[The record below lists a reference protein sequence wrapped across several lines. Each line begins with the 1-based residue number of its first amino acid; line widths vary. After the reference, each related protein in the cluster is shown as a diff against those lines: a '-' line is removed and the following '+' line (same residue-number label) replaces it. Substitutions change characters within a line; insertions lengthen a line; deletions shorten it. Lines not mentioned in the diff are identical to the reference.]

1 MKPEW
6 AARLVPVCKGAAA
19 VAGCIGYSLLA
30 HLAAAAPAPGLF
42 EAAVAVAPGLTL
54 AFLLAWRSAR
64 RPLLLA
70 LWGAGCLGLYGASGW
85 LVGHYHWVFLLQDAG
100 LQVLLGLMFGRT
112 LRPGQT
118 PLVSQFAALLHGS
131 LSPAAVRY
139 TRRATWAWTLFFA
152 GMATLSLLLFWLAS
166 IAVWSVFAN
175 LLGLPLVVL
184 MFVAEYAVRLC
195 VVPQAERAGLWEA
208 FAAYRQSSPGLRRR
222 AH

>member
-1 MKPEW
+1 M
-6 AARLVPVCKGAAA
+6 CKGAVA
-19 VAGCIGYSLLA
+19 VGLCVGYSILA
-30 HLAAAAPAPGLF
+30 HFAAAAPAPGLF

-54 AFLLAWRSAR
+54 AFLLAWRSTR
-64 RPLLLA
+64 RSLGLA
-70 LWGAGCLGLYGASGW
+70 LWGAGCLALYGVSGW

-118 PLVSQFAALLHGS
+118 PLVSQFAAMLRGP
-131 LSPAAVRY
+131 LSPAVARY

-152 GMATLSLLLFWLAS
+152 GMATLSLLLFWLAPVA
-166 IAVWSVFAN
+166 IWSVFAN

-184 MFVAEYAVRLC
+184 MFVAEYAVRRC
-195 VVPQAERAGLWEA
+195 VLPKADRAGLWEA
-208 FAAYRQSSPGLRRR
+208 FAAYRQSSPGVVPR

>member
-19 VAGCIGYSLLA
+19 VGVCIGYSLLA

-42 EAAVAVAPGLTL
+42 EAAVALAPGLTL
-54 AFLLAWRSAR
+54 AFLLAWRSAHK
-64 RPLLLA
+64 PLGLA

-100 LQVLLGLMFGRT
+100 LQVLLGLTFGRT

-118 PLVSQFAALLHGS
+118 PLVSQFAALLHGA
-131 LSPAAVRY
+131 LSPAVVRY

-152 GMATLSLLLFWLAS
+152 GMATLSLALFWLAP

-184 MFVAEYAVRLC
+184 MFVAEYVVRRC
-195 VVPQAERAGLWEA
+195 VLPKADRAGLWEA
-208 FAAYRQSSPGLRRR
+208 FAAYRQSSAGVARR